1 MKSYLSVIIVS
12 LTVLISVVL
21 ISNTYKNRHRS
32 DDIIHVT
39 GLGEKDF
46 KSDLVVWSGGFD
58 KNGKTLEEASLLLQ
72 IDKEIIRDYLISK
85 GVKETQIVFSA
96 LDIQK
101 DYTTLYF
108 ENGGIKEQIFKGFI
122 LRQTVKIESDEV
134 DKIEEISRSVTE
146 LTDKGIGFYSNQ
158 PQYYY
163 TKLSELKIEMVAA
176 ATEDARIRAEQ
187 IAQNA
192 NASIENLRYAK
203 MGIFQIIA
211 QNSNEAL
218 SWGGTFNT
226 SSKMKTATI
235 TMKLQFGL

>member
-1 MKSYLSVIIVS
+1 MKNYLSTIILS
-12 LTVLISVVL
+12 ITALITVLLV
-21 ISNTYKNRHRS
+21 TYTYQNRHRS

-39 GLGEKDF
+39 GLGKKDF
-46 KSDLVVWSGGFD
+46 KSDLVIWSGGFD
-58 KNGKTLEEASLLLQ
+58 KNGKILKEASQLLQ
-72 IDKEIIRDYLISK
+72 ADKSVIRKYLLDK
-85 GVKETQIVFSA
+85 VVLENQIVFSA
-96 LDIQK
+96 MDIQK
-101 DYTTLYF
+101 DYTNIYF
-108 ENGGIKEQIFKGFI
+108 ENGGLKEQRFDGYL
-122 LRQTVKIESDEV
+122 LRQTVKIESNEV
-134 DKIEEISRSVTE
+134 DKIEGISRSVTE
-146 LTDKGIGFYSNQ
+146 LTDRGIGFYSNQ

-192 NASIENLRYAK
+192 NAAIESLRYAK

-211 QNSNEAL
+211 QNSNEDL

>member
-1 MKSYLSVIIVS
+1 MKNYLSASIIS
-12 LTVLISVVL
+12 LTVLISVIL
-21 ISNTYKNRHRS
+21 FTRAYHNRHRS
-32 DDIIHVT
+32 NDIIHVT
-39 GLGEKDF
+39 GLGAKDF
-46 KSDLVVWSGGFD
+46 KSDLVIWSGGFD
-58 KNGKTLEEASLLLQ
+58 KSGKSLEEASRLLQ
-72 IDKEIIRDYLISK
+72 TDKEIIRQYLLAK
-85 GVKETQIVFSA
+85 GVKDAQIVFSA

-101 DYTTLYF
+101 DYSTIYF
-108 ENGGIKEQIFKGFI
+108 ENGGIKEQRFEGFI
-122 LRQTVKIESDEV
+122 LRQTVKIESNEV
-134 DKIEEISRSVTE
+134 DKIEEISRSITE
-146 LTDKGIGFYSNQ
+146 LTDKGIGFYSNR

-211 QNSNEAL
+211 QNSNEDL

>member
-1 MKSYLSVIIVS
+1 MKKHLGIALLCITAMLSV
-12 LTVLISVVL
+12 LIL
-21 ISNTYKNRHRS
+21 SNTYKNRHRT
-32 DDIIHVT
+32 DDVILVT
-39 GLGEKDF
+39 GLGKKDF
-46 KSDLVVWSGGFD
+46 KSDLVIWAGNFEQKG
-58 KNGKTLEEASLLLQ
+58 NTLEEASELLNKEKEVVKSYLL
-72 IDKEIIRDYLISK
+72 DKGLKSE
-85 GVKETQIVFSA
+85 QIVFSA
-96 LDIQK
+96 MDIRK
-101 DYTTLYF
+101 EFKTTYF
-108 ENGGIKEQIFKGFI
+108 ENGNIKEQFLKGYI
-122 LRQTVKIESDEV
+122 LRQTVKLESSEV
-134 DKIEEISRSVTE
+134 DKIEEISRSITE
-146 LTDKGIGFYSNQ
+146 LTKDGIGFDSYP

-192 NASIENLRYAK
+192 NAEIGDLRYAK

-211 QNSNEAL
+211 QNSNEDL

>member
-1 MKSYLSVIIVS
+1 MI
-12 LTVLISVVL
+12 
-21 ISNTYKNRHRS
+21 N
-32 DDIIHVT
+32 VT
-39 GLGEKDF
+39 GLGKKDF
-46 KSDLVVWSGGFD
+46 KSDLVIWYGNFEIKGF
-58 KNGKTLEEASLLLQ
+58 TLEQASQLLNTE
-72 IDKEIIRDYLISK
+72 KETVKRYFLNK
-85 GVKETQIVFSA
+85 GVKNEQVVFSA
-96 LDIQK
+96 VDIRK
-101 DYTTLYF
+101 DFDKTYF
-108 ENGGIKEQIFKGFI
+108 ENGNLKDEVFRGYI
-122 LRQTVKIESDEV
+122 LNQTVKIESNEV

-146 LTDKGIGFYSNQ
+146 LAKDGISFYSYS

-187 IAQNA
+187 IAVNA
-192 NASIENLRYAK
+192 NTEIGDLRYAK

-211 QNSNEAL
+211 QNSNEDL